1 MQDVGT
7 LGDGALVVAFLVGV
21 VKMGC
26 GWKNSLRL
34 VMMLLTGAP
43 WFEEGS
49 AGLGFFLSSWIGFS
63 TATMSLSSLDV
74 SGIGNLVG
82 GNVTVSNG
90 IVNFVAGMKSLH
102 DCLQWFIVGPTQH
115 PLVDLSDHVVFYLS
129 LGFVSNA
136 LGA

>member
-1 MQDVGT
+1 MLQDVGT

-49 AGLGFFLSSWIGFS
+49 AGLGFF
-63 TATMSLSSLDV
+63 
-74 SGIGNLVG
+74 
-82 GNVTVSNG
+82 
-90 IVNFVAGMKSLH
+90 
-102 DCLQWFIVGPTQH
+102 
-115 PLVDLSDHVVFYLS
+115 
-129 LGFVSNA
+129 
-136 LGA
+136 

>member
-102 DCLQWFIVGPTQH
+102 DCLQ
-115 PLVDLSDHVVFYLS
+115 
-129 LGFVSNA
+129 
-136 LGA
+136 